1 MAILEVR
8 VDEEEVHFAVD
19 VSDCDLD
26 AIDAAGF
33 GCCDFGGEIA
43 A

>member
-1 MAILEVR
+1 LAILDVR
-8 VDEEEVHFAVD
+8 VDEEEVCFAVD
-19 VSDCDLD
+19 VFDCDLD

-33 GCCDFGGEIA
+33 GCCDFAGEIA